1 MIWIT
6 GYLALSALVAAVVLW
21 ILTTP
26 TESCEC
32 GQCNE
37 YIQMLREKISELS
50 PGNLVLFCLLYSVI
64 ALPVVMLSLAQDFL
78 WPTSNE

>member
-26 TESCEC
+26 TENCEC

-37 YIQMLREKISELS
+37 YVRMLQEKLSELS
-50 PGNLVLFCLLYSVI
+50 LIGSVIFCVLLAVI
-64 ALPVVMLSLAQDFL
+64 ALPVGIVFWVQDLL
-78 WPTSNE
+78 WPTSTE